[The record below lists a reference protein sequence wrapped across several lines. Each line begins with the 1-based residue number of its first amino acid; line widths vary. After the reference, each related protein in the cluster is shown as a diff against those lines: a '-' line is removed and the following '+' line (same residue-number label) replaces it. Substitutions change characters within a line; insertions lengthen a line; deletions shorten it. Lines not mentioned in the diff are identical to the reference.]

1 MAQAAPD
8 RHVNVFVLSTG
19 RCGSLSF
26 ARACAHLTNYTA
38 GHESRAH
45 LFGRERL
52 DYPDNHIEVDNRLAW
67 FLGPLAERYDDRD
80 VLYVHLT
87 RDPQETAESLVAWS
101 LPTPERPNA
110 YPANMLRAFCHGLTM
125 RATAMTREEYL
136 IGARAYVDTVNANI
150 RGLRDLQPSKGWCLV
165 RMGQSSDFVRFL
177 VAIEAEGDLD
187 AAMATWGRKSNER
200 AK

>member
-1 MAQAAPD
+1 M
-8 RHVNVFVLSTG
+8 NVFVLSTG

-26 ARACAHLTNYTA
+26 AKACGHLTNYTS
-38 GHESRAH
+38 GHETRAH
-45 LFGRERL
+45 LFGSERL

-125 RATAMTREEYL
+125 RATAMTRDEYL
-136 IGARAYVDTVNANI
+136 AGARAYVDTVSANI
-150 RGLRDLQPSKGWCLV
+150 STFLAPQGVAYWDSREMAMGDAAGFAWFLRYIK
-165 RMGQSSDFVRFL
+165 
-177 VAIEAEGDLD
+177 AEGDLD
-187 AAMATWGRKSNER
+187 AAIATWGRKSNR
-200 AK
+200 RPLTGTRGS

>member
-1 MAQAAPD
+1 M
-8 RHVNVFVLSTG
+8 NVFVLSTG

-67 FLGPLAERYDDRD
+67 FLGPLAERYDGRD

-87 RDPQETAESLVAWS
+87 RDPQETAESLCAWS
-101 LPTPERPNA
+101 LPTAARPRSN
-110 YPANMLRAFCHGLTM
+110 PASILRAWCHGITLRT
-125 RATAMTREEYL
+125 TAMSADEYL
-136 IGARAYVDTVNANI
+136 QAARAYVDTVNANI
-150 RGLRDLQPSKGWCLV
+150 RTFLAPQGDEWSGGYRDSRDV
-165 RMGQSSDFVRFL
+165 AMGDAAAFSWFL
-177 VAIEAEGDLD
+177 KYIKAEGNID